1 MSDRTEEAMTFQAVH
16 TWIASSPAA
25 GAATAAEV
33 GVTDAMR
40 CSELHHTL
48 VRLPLGRGTG
58 GTNRQNSHWA
68 GKDHP
73 LAGLP
78 ASGLVDPL
86 VNLLLRSQL
95 LAWAKPSG
103 LFATLPLESVTSP
116 LPRRLSSCSSRPPDR
131 MASPSDKSAD
141 SQPRG
146 RR

>member
-25 GAATAAEV
+25 GAATAVEV
-33 GVTDAMR
+33 EVTDAMR

-86 VNLLLRSQL
+86 ATYCFARSSLRGPNPAGSSR
-95 LAWAKPSG
+95 P
-103 LFATLPLESVTSP
+103 FPLKASP
-116 LPRRLSSCSSRPPDR
+116 LPSR
-131 MASPSDKSAD
+131 AD
-141 SQPRG
+141 
-146 RR
+146 